1 MEEPAVLVTQIANGN
16 KEAEQALLSHFS
28 RPLYSIVAYKC
39 DDPTLAQDIVQE
51 ALLIVIQKARASAIE
66 NPEAIAG
73 FVRRV
78 AENLLI
84 ATYRKNKRQRTD
96 ASDEMD
102 LHAHTPNH
110 TENQVSSEK
119 LLETVT
125 QVMSE
130 LSVERDR
137 QLLSDYFF
145 EGKDKEELC
154 KDLDLSTEHFDKV
167 LHRAK
172 SRLKQALAIRCKVEL
187 NKQSLFTLLSVA
199 AALCWL
205 GTHL

>member
-1 MEEPAVLVTQIANGN
+1 
-16 KEAEQALLSHFS
+16 
-28 RPLYSIVAYKC
+28 
-39 DDPTLAQDIVQE
+39 
-51 ALLIVIQKARASAIE
+51 
-66 NPEAIAG
+66 
-73 FVRRV
+73 
-78 AENLLI
+78 
-84 ATYRKNKRQRTD
+84 
-96 ASDEMD
+96 
-102 LHAHTPNH
+102 
-110 TENQVSSEK
+110 
-119 LLETVT
+119 
-125 QVMSE
+125 MSE
-130 LSVERDR
+130 LNVERDR
-137 QLLSDYFF
+137 QLLSAYFF